1 MYNSQQDLKW
11 LESRSA
17 TSEKGRGLNWLK
29 TRLSGFSSSIAAC
42 DSAHRWDWAFELL
55 QIAKQG
61 LRIDVSLF
69 NAALSACESASAWQM
84 VFEVWSSLKLSLR
97 ACCLL
102 FSLRMARLLG
112 SCRES
117 WPDALEAHSAL
128 QRQRMRPDVVSHT
141 ALLAACERGLRWSFT
156 LWQLEQDGLSLNVQ
170 AFTAAAAACQ
180 SAGRLGFAL
189 AIIDKIQ
196 DQALMPDAAVFST
209 ALLACERLGSFEKAE
224 AILEESARQRLA
236 ARLFLTATSANLLF
250 RVLRQWRFGV
260 TMNDEDLHSEDDDE
274 DGEDD
279 EDDEDGDSAAFLG
292 RSSDALAKSLLDTQ
306 VSNELNLLKSE
317 VKRLRSKVQSL
328 QREKDDMVDN
338 FRSTTQILLNRIK
351 ELEAGDGPSR
361 PQTAAV
367 IDRIEARPPRPASR
381 GVLARPEVMSLEK
394 DFSGGDSACGNCG
407 RDIPKNNL
415 VSHSVFCYRN
425 NYRCP
430 ACGDVIAIRDKES
443 HMDQWTDA
451 ARLMDAIWRSDSDMI
466 QSMAAHGMD
475 FTTAVHPETQDT
487 VLHASAG
494 LGDVE
499 LISFFMGYG
508 VEVDPVNGQNSTP
521 LHIASEGTQIP
532 AMKLLVELGADL
544 NVRNGAGETPLI
556 LVCRRGHAEA
566 AQAFRMNADSFFS
579 LNGDMSQTK
588 SPDNSAVQSY
598 LRAAAP
604 AADPGKGGTA
614 GSCVRKWRRETA

>member
-1 MYNSQQDLKW
+1 
-11 LESRSA
+11 
-17 TSEKGRGLNWLK
+17 
-29 TRLSGFSSSIAAC
+29 
-42 DSAHRWDWAFELL
+42 
-55 QIAKQG
+55 
-61 LRIDVSLF
+61 
-69 NAALSACESASAWQM
+69 
-84 VFEVWSSLKLSLR
+84 
-97 ACCLL
+97 
-102 FSLRMARLLG
+102 
-112 SCRES
+112 
-117 WPDALEAHSAL
+117 
-128 QRQRMRPDVVSHT
+128 
-141 ALLAACERGLRWSFT
+141 
-156 LWQLEQDGLSLNVQ
+156 
-170 AFTAAAAACQ
+170 
-180 SAGRLGFAL
+180 
-189 AIIDKIQ
+189 
-196 DQALMPDAAVFST
+196 
-209 ALLACERLGSFEKAE
+209 
-224 AILEESARQRLA
+224 
-236 ARLFLTATSANLLF
+236 
-250 RVLRQWRFGV
+250 
-260 TMNDEDLHSEDDDE
+260 MNDEDLHSEE

-279 EDDEDGDSAAFLG
+279 EDDEDGDSAGFLG

-351 ELEAGDGPSR
+351 ELEAGDAPSR

-381 GVLARPEVMSLEK
+381 GVLARPEVMSLEDSSK
-394 DFSGGDSACGNCG
+394 GDSACGNCG
-407 RDIPKNNL
+407 RDIPSNNL

-430 ACGDVIAIRDKES
+430 ACGDVIAVRDKES

-521 LHIASEGTQIP
+521 LHIAAEGTQIP

-566 AQAFRMNADSFFS
+566 AKFLLEMRADAEAGTKLGDTPLQIAQRLGFQDTVHALCSAGAPLRPGTPSRARSASPMPPRPKSSSSSPRADGAVAFPVGYPPAPRRGAPPVPTQPRMV
-579 LNGDMSQTK
+579 
-588 SPDNSAVQSY
+588 P
-598 LRAAAP
+598 RP
-604 AADPGKGGTA
+604 
-614 GSCVRKWRRETA
+614 